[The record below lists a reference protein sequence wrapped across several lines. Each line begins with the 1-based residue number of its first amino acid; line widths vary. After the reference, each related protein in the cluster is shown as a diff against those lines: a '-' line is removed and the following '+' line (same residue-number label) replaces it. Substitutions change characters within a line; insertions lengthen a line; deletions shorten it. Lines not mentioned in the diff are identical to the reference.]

1 MPFRSTRAARYRT
14 ALFMMKRQLKCQAY
28 GTRVRDNVL
37 VRWMHRVRLYPS
49 TRQEARLRVALDVTR
64 QIYNAALEQR
74 RDMWTSRRKAISSK
88 SQYAEITALRAEDAR
103 IAGCYRECE
112 DAALHRLDL
121 AFAAFF
127 RRLKAGEIAG
137 YPRFRSAA
145 RWKQLEFPHGDRAL
159 GLTEAQNHVRIPMVG
174 SVRLRKG
181 RVIPPYGRAFVVER
195 TGRWYA
201 VFECQRD
208 LAPLA
213 PTGRAVGIDRGIRAL
228 VATSEG
234 ELFENPRHAE
244 RRKTVVTR
252 HQRQLDD
259 LTVKDAAGRVSNGR
273 DPARRAAVR
282 RLARAKE
289 REGNARRDALHKV
302 SRELVDRYDVI
313 AVEDLRLR
321 AMTRSA
327 KGTLEHPGRGVRA
340 KAGLNRALLD
350 AGLSMLVTLIREKAA
365 NTARV
370 VVSVDARYTSQTCVA
385 CGHVAAASR
394 VGDLFV
400 CLRCGH
406 RDDADVNAARCILFR
421 AQSALTSGPHAGA
434 EPARHAGRVA

>member
-1 MPFRSTRAARYRT
+1 
-14 ALFMMKRQLKCQAY
+14 
-28 GTRVRDNVL
+28 
-37 VRWMHRVRLYPS
+37 MHRVRLYPS
-49 TRQEARLRVALDVTR
+49 SRQEARLRFALDITR

-74 RDMWTSRRKAISSK
+74 RDMWTTRRRAISLK
-88 SQYAEITALRAEDAR
+88 SQYTQLTALRAEDAR
-103 IAGCYRECE
+103 IAACYRECV
-112 DAALHRLDL
+112 DTALHRLDL

-127 RRLKAGEIAG
+127 RRLKTGEVAG

-145 RWKQLEFPHGDRAL
+145 RWKQLEFSHGNRAL
-159 GLTEAQNHVRIPMVG
+159 RLTESQNSVRVPMVG

-181 RVIPPYGRAFVVER
+181 RAIPPYGRAFVVER

-213 PTGRAVGIDRGIRAL
+213 PTGRAVGVDRGIRAL
-228 VATSEG
+228 VATSDG

-244 RRKTVVTR
+244 RRRKIVTR

-259 LTVKDAAGRVSNGR
+259 LTAKDAAGRVGNWR
-273 DPARRAAVR
+273 DPARKAALR

-289 REGNARRDALHKV
+289 REANARRNTLHKV
-302 SRELVDRYDVI
+302 SRKLIDRYDLI
-313 AVEDLRLR
+313 AIEDLHLR

-327 KGTLEHPGRGVRA
+327 KGTLERPGRRVRG

-350 AGLSMLVTLIREKAA
+350 ASLSMLATLIREKAA
-365 NTARV
+365 NAARV

-400 CLRCGH
+400 CIRCGH

-421 AQSALTSGPHAGA
+421 AQSALMSEPHAGA
-434 EPARHAGRVA
+434 EPVRHL